1 MPNQRRQQMRFQ
13 FQDECEP
20 ESVRAS
26 VLGDLD
32 VAAPD
37 VPAPGV
43 AEPDAVEPDAVAPG
57 AVEPGAVEPGAVEPG
72 VVKPGIVEP
81 DAVEPGAVEPGA
93 VEPGAVEPGA
103 VEPGAVEPG
112 AVEPDVVE
120 PDAVEPLRTNLRQTV
135 YLVDAYSLIFQVFH
149 ALPEMTGPNGQ
160 PVAAIHGFARDLVDL
175 LEKKKP
181 DFLFCAFD
189 TPGATFRDELF
200 PEYKA
205 GRREMPA
212 DLQLQIPQIR
222 RVLDALGIPV
232 LEMAGYEADDV
243 LATVARRAER
253 AGHDCY
259 VVTSDK
265 DCRQLITERVKVYNI
280 RKDKVFDA
288 AALQEEWGVRPDQ
301 VVDFQSLVGDAVDN
315 VPGIPLIGPKIAREL
330 LGKYETLEGVL
341 DHAAQVS
348 GVKRRENL
356 LQGRETAMLSR
367 RLVRLVDDVPLEFD
381 WDVGRSGRFALETL
395 DQLCRE
401 YGFRKLADRV
411 RRLSAAGI
419 QESAGK
425 GLVLAN
431 DQGMALG
438 IQPAST
444 DAGSCSANDFQAIWD
459 QPIAKRSGPTEGPAV
474 GLLPPAS
481 ANYRTVATQH
491 ALDQFV
497 HALSQQT
504 RISIDTETTSTNP
517 RWAELV
523 GYSFAWQPGEAYYI
537 PVRAPAGEPQLDPAL
552 VRDALRPVLENPEI
566 EKIGQNLKYDIVVLR
581 AAGIRVRGM
590 AFDTMVADYLLDP
603 GERNHSLDD
612 LAKRHLGHTTI
623 KIKELIGTG
632 KSQKRMDQVPVPL
645 ITAYAAEDAE
655 LPVRLAEILRGRLND
670 EGLATLF
677 DDLEMPLIDVL
688 AEMEFNGIK
697 VNLQKLESLGE
708 RFARRMF
715 ELEAEIYKL
724 AGGEF
729 NINSRLQLGKILFTD
744 LKLPKGKTTKTG
756 ASTDAGVLEGLAKQ
770 HALPAKIIEYRQ
782 YGKLRSTYVDALIG
796 LVHPQTG
803 RVHTSFKQDVA
814 ATGRLSSTEPNLQ
827 NIPVRTDEGR
837 EIRAAFI
844 AGESGW
850 KLMTADYSQ
859 IELRVLAHFSG
870 DRALQRAFAADE
882 DIHAMV
888 ASEVYGVPL
897 HEVTRELRRG
907 AKAVNFGVIYGQS
920 SFGLAKSLDIDQAQA
935 AEFIEAYF
943 ARYPGVEDFVQRAL
957 AECRKKGY
965 VSTVLGRKR
974 TVQGVRDI
982 LSLGDS
988 RQQQRN
994 LPERI
999 AINTVIQGSA
1009 ADLIKKAMI
1018 QVHGQMRRGNYRA
1031 RLLLQIHDEL
1041 VLEAPSEEVER
1052 LAMLVRQEMESVA
1065 RLSVPLKVDVKVGDN
1080 WADCEAWPGSPP
1092 RA

>member
-1 MPNQRRQQMRFQ
+1 MPDQRRQQMLFE
-13 FQDECEP
+13 FQDAREP
-20 ESVRAS
+20 GS
-26 VLGDLD
+26 
-32 VAAPD
+32 
-37 VPAPGV
+37 VPASSPRD
-43 AEPDAVEPDAVAPG
+43 ELDADLVPAAS
-57 AVEPGAVEPGAVEPG
+57 AAS
-72 VVKPGIVEP
+72 
-81 DAVEPGAVEPGA
+81 
-93 VEPGAVEPGA
+93 
-103 VEPGAVEPG
+103 
-112 AVEPDVVE
+112 EPDVGE
-120 PDAVEPLRTNLRQTV
+120 PDVGEPDIGEPEVIEPARAEPIGADPAATEPYAAELASRGSPLRRTV

-189 TPGATFRDELF
+189 APGATFRDELF
-200 PEYKA
+200 SAYKA

-222 RVLDALGIPV
+222 RMLDALGIPV

-243 LATVARRAER
+243 LATVARRAEQ

-280 RKDKVFDA
+280 RKDQVFDA
-288 AALQEEWGVRPDQ
+288 AALHEEWGVRPDQ
-301 VVDFQSLVGDAVDN
+301 VVDFQSLVGDMIDN

-330 LGKYETLEGVL
+330 LSKYDTLEGVL
-341 DHAAQVS
+341 EHAGEVS
-348 GVKRRENL
+348 GRKRRENL
-356 LQGRETAMLSR
+356 LKGRDTAMLSR
-367 RLVRLVDDVPLEFD
+367 RLVRLVDNVPVQFD
-381 WDVGRSGRFALETL
+381 WDAGRSRQFNLEMI

-411 RRLSAAGI
+411 RHLAGAGARTSRDGKSVSASATDTAPRSEDDLRPSLSDPMAA
-419 QESAGK
+419 E
-425 GLVLAN
+425 
-431 DQGMALG
+431 
-438 IQPAST
+438 
-444 DAGSCSANDFQAIWD
+444 
-459 QPIAKRSGPTEGPAV
+459 RSGPEVPSRDA
-474 GLLPPAS
+474 LPPQHAD
-481 ANYRTVATQH
+481 YRTIAT
-491 ALDQFV
+491 LDELAGLV
-497 HALSQQT
+497 RELSQQK
-504 RISIDTETTSTNP
+504 RISVDTETTSTNP
-517 RWAELV
+517 RWAEIV
-523 GYSFAWQPGEAYYI
+523 GYSFAWLPGTAYYI
-537 PVRAPAGEPQLDPAL
+537 PVRAPAGEPQLDPGL
-552 VRDALRPVLENPEI
+552 VRDALRPILENPDI

-581 AAGIRVRGM
+581 SAGIRVRGV

-612 LAKRHLGHTTI
+612 LANRYLDHTTI

-645 ITAYAAEDAE
+645 ITVYAAEDAD
-655 LPVRLAEILRGRLND
+655 LPVSLAGILRERLDND
-670 EGLATLF
+670 GLTNLF
-677 DDLEMPLIDVL
+677 DRLEMPLIDVL

-697 VNLQKLESLGE
+697 VNVQRLESLGE
-708 RFARRMF
+708 RFARRMVD
-715 ELEAEIYKL
+715 LKTEIYAW

-729 NINSRLQLGKILFTD
+729 NINSRLQLAKILFED
-744 LKLPKGKTTKTG
+744 LKLPKGKVTKTG
-756 ASTDAGVLEGLAKQ
+756 ASTDVEVLEGLAKQ

-814 ATGRLSSTEPNLQ
+814 ATGRLSSTDPNLQ
-827 NIPVRTDEGR
+827 NIPVRTEEGR
-837 EIRAAFI
+837 GIRSAFI
-844 AGESGW
+844 AGEAGW
-850 KLMTADYSQ
+850 KLVTADYSQ

-870 DRALQRAFAADE
+870 DQALQRAFAADE

-920 SFGLAKSLDIDQAQA
+920 SYGLAKSLDIDQAEA
-935 AEFIEAYF
+935 AVFIEAYF
-943 ARYPGVEDFVQRAL
+943 ARYPGVKDFIERTL
-957 AECRKKGY
+957 SECRKKGY
-965 VSTVLGRKR
+965 VSTILGRKR

-988 RQQQRN
+988 RQQRN

-1018 QVHGQMRRGNYRA
+1018 QVHARMQRENHRA

-1052 LAMLVRQEMESVA
+1052 LATLVRQEMESVE
-1065 RLSVPLKVDVKVGDN
+1065 RLSVPLKVDVKLGDN
-1080 WADCEAWPGSPP
+1080 WADCEVWS
-1092 RA
+1092 